1 LSPLIL
7 HGWGGSDYPHW
18 QAKLASEIAKNYGCV
33 YFPKFTDV
41 DNPKLDIWLKEL
53 TGPLLIVLSQIL

>member
-1 LSPLIL
+1 MSPLIL